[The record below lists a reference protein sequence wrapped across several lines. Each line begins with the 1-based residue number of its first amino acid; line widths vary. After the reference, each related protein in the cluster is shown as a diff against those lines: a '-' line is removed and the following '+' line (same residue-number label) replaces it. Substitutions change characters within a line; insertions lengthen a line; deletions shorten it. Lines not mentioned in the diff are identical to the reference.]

1 MDPSD
6 AIQLILIFVLLLISA
21 FFTSAEVATTAI
33 SKSRSLSFVEDGAKN
48 AIALQKLIEKPERL
62 LCTIV
67 LGNTLV
73 NIIIAVLGTFFATKH
88 FHNLGLIITVVVLTL
103 LMLIFARVLPRTLAA
118 MNTEKT
124 ALAYAPILRFLVII
138 FTPIV
143 FIALNL
149 GSVVLKIFGLDPTK
163 RTPAMTEDDLRSIVD
178 VSHEEGVIEQEEKQM
193 IHNVFDFSDA
203 QAKDVMIPRIDM
215 TFINIDITYA
225 ELMAIHEENTYTRYP
240 VYEDSTDAVIGTINT
255 KDLLFYDNSKGDFSL
270 RPFLREPYFTYEH
283 KNSAALFIEMRDQS
297 INFAIVLDEYGAT
310 AGLITMEDMLEEIV
324 GDIRDEY
331 DDEEEEKTITTVTE
345 NHEYVVRGDAKLD
358 DINDEL
364 KLRLES
370 EEYDS
375 IGGYI
380 IEQLD
385 RIPDE
390 NEEIRLDDGT
400 RLIIDKLSNNRIEL
414 VHIYVHIDTPKE
426 SDSNTSK

>member
-6 AIQLILIFVLLLISA
+6 AIQLISIFILLLISA
-21 FFTSAEVATTAI
+21 FFTGAETAVTVI
-33 SKSRSLSFVEDGAKN
+33 NKSRALSLVESGEKN
-48 AIALQKLIEKPERL
+48 AVMLQKIIEKPERL

-67 LGNTLV
+67 LGNILS
-73 NIIIAVLGTFFATKH
+73 NITIAVLATLFASKH
-88 FHNLGLIITVVVLTL
+88 FHNIGLVIIIAILTL
-103 LMLIFARVLPRTLAA
+103 LLLIFARVLPRTLAT
-118 MNTEKT
+118 MNVEKT
-124 ALAYAPILRFLVII
+124 ALAYANVLHFLVII

-149 GSVVLKIFGLDPTK
+149 GSVVLRLFGLDPIK
-163 RTPAMTEDDLRSIVD
+163 RAPAMTEDDLRSIVD
-178 VSHEEGVIEQEEKQM
+178 VSHEEGVIEQEEKQI
-193 IHNVFDFSDA
+193 IHNVFDFGDT

-215 TFINIDITYA
+215 TFINIDVTYQ

-240 VYEDSTDAVIGTINT
+240 VYEESTDSVIGTINT
-255 KDLLFYDNSKGDFSL
+255 KDLLFYDNSKDEFSI

-283 KNSAALFIEMRDQS
+283 KNSSSLFIEMRDQS

-310 AGLITMEDMLEEIV
+310 AGLITLEDMLEEIV

-331 DDEEEEKTITTVTE
+331 DDEEDEKVITTIVPD
-345 NHEYVVRGDAKLD
+345 HEYILRGDAKLD

-364 KLRLES
+364 KFNLES

-380 IEQLD
+380 IERLD

-390 NEEIRLDDGT
+390 LEDIHLDDGT
-400 RLIIDKLSNNRIEL
+400 KLVIDKLSNNRIEL
-414 VHIYVHIDTPKE
+414 VHMFLPDDIHEE
-426 SDSNTSK
+426 SI